1 MFKTVSVEDIFM
13 EHATQGQNKQ
23 TNLLSSLVLPQAVTQ
38 IPSYHII
45 HIQHAHTMYSGDP
58 LKDSATS
65 LMVRCWAIPKS
76 KTAEEEVSQDGND
89 HVVWLNV
96 SNPNDSYLQP

>member
-1 MFKTVSVEDIFM
+1 M
-13 EHATQGQNKQ
+13 
-23 TNLLSSLVLPQAVTQ
+23 
-38 IPSYHII
+38 HI
-45 HIQHAHTMYSGDP
+45 HTMYSGDP

-76 KTAEEEVSQDGND
+76 KTAEEEVSQDGNN

-96 SNPNDSYLQP
+96 SNPNDSYLQPSEGIFQMESHEAINSEV